1 MDDPFE
7 KIEKV
12 KKVTNAGKAIDIPE
26 VIQDVTRLSPN
37 KEHFDDLLK
46 QAQNKPEKVSMEEID
61 PAKRGSLLD
70 QVRETGSR
78 TDKPTVI
85 TPAELVAQTEQASN
99 RIEGL
104 KMALQEPGAQVRES
118 AVPLL
123 QNKLTHIDENI
134 RVALNKAGVE
144 QRVESFKTAPSTNPV
159 MRFLGF
165 LTDGQYQL
173 NTLSTEVEKWHLNKV
188 EITPATMLALQIKV
202 GYITQELEFFS
213 SLLNKA
219 LESTKTIMNVQ
230 V

>member
-1 MDDPFE
+1 MDDPFD

-12 KKVTNAGKAIDIPE
+12 KKVTSAGKAIDIPE
-26 VIQDVTRLSPN
+26 VIQEVARQAPN

-46 QAQNKPEKVSMEEID
+46 QTQQRPEKIALED
-61 PAKRGSLLD
+61 TPKQNSLMD
-70 QVRETGSR
+70 EVRAQGTR
-78 TDKPTVI
+78 TDKPTVV
-85 TPAELVAQTEQASN
+85 TPTELVAQTEQAVN
-99 RIEGL
+99 KLEGL
-104 KMALQEPGAQVRES
+104 KMALQEPGAQLRPS
-118 AVPLL
+118 TVPLL
-123 QNKLTHIDENI
+123 QNKLIHIDENI
-134 RVALNKAGVE
+134 KVALNKAGVE
-144 QRVESFKTAPSTNPV
+144 HKIQTAAAVPSNNPI

-188 EITPATMLALQIKV
+188 EITPATMLSLQIKV